1 MMEMLFGN
9 INNGEIKM
17 KRLGKLTGVIYDENY
32 DLKNCNEC
40 CCVITDEQFED
51 ETFLLS
57 ARIKNKLQC
66 DNCKGC
72 PASQNQQQ

>member
-9 INNGEIKM
+9 TNNGGIKM

-32 DLKNCNEC
+32 DIITNEQS
-40 CCVITDEQFED
+40 EY

-57 ARIKNKLQC
+57 AHIKNELQC

-72 PASQNQQQ
+72 QASRNQ

>member
-1 MMEMLFGN
+1 
-9 INNGEIKM
+9 M

-32 DLKNCNEC
+32 DIITNEQS
-40 CCVITDEQFED
+40 EY

-57 ARIKNKLQC
+57 AHIKNELQC

-72 PASQNQQQ
+72 QASRNQ